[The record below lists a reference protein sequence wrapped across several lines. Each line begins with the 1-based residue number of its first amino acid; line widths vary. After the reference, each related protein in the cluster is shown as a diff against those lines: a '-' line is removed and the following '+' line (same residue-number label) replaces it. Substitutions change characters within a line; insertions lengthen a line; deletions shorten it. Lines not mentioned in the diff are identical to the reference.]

1 MDSNYTLRNLGY
13 NHTQIE
19 VLKKIYLQPGIT
31 RKELSEQTG
40 ISGRSI
46 IKFVSEFLENGIVIN
61 FETILKTGGRNATGL
76 AINPDFLFV
85 LAVDIGS
92 YSTKIGVVN
101 LHGKVIADDFIYTRN
116 VSLQSL
122 KEQLTL
128 YLNKFGKERFAGIG
142 IGITGLIDH
151 SNKFIRF
158 SPNIPLF
165 NNIDIV
171 KEFEQPFG
179 LPVCLD
185 TSARCLSLAEQKYGY
200 GKDVKNQIFVSVGRS
215 ISAGIIINNRLFN
228 GSNGVSGEIGHICCE
243 NKKLRCTCGN
253 YDCLE
258 LYSTLPMIVGT
269 TANAV
274 FNFQGYSPTAKLV
287 NDKEDFSWRHVIK
300 GFELKDK
307 IVTECIEKAGNR
319 LGYVL
324 SSLVNTLNPELL
336 VFGGSVTELLPPVI
350 DQAIKTI
357 NELSLITA
365 IQNLTVK
372 KSELGNKAAII
383 GSAIQV
389 MNKFFGVE

>member
-1 MDSNYTLRNLGY
+1 MDNNFTLKNLGY
-13 NHTQIE
+13 NSTQIE
-19 VLKKIYLQPGIT
+19 VLKKIYLQPDIT

-46 IKFVSEFLENGIVIN
+46 IKFVTEFLDKGIVVN
-61 FETILKTGGRNATGL
+61 HETILKTGGRNATGL
-76 AINPDFLFV
+76 AINPNFMFV

-101 LHGKVIADDFIYTRN
+101 MHGKVISDKFIYTRDF
-116 VSLQSL
+116 SLQSL
-122 KEQLTL
+122 KENLSL
-128 YLNKFGKERFAGIG
+128 YIKKFGKERFAGIG

-171 KEFEQPFG
+171 KEIEEPFG

-215 ISAGIIINNRLFN
+215 ISAGIIINDRLFN
-228 GSNGVSGEIGHICCE
+228 GSSGVSGEIGHICCGD
-243 NKKLRCTCGN
+243 KKLRCTCGN
-253 YDCLE
+253 FDCLE

-274 FNFQGYSPTAKLV
+274 FNFNGYSPTSKLV
-287 NDKEDFSWRHVIK
+287 KDKDGFSWRHIIK
-300 GFELKDK
+300 GFELKDR
-307 IVTECIEKAGNR
+307 IVLECIENAGKR
-319 LGYVL
+319 LGFVV

-365 IQNLTVK
+365 IQNLTIK

-383 GSAIQV
+383 GSATQV
-389 MNKFFGVE
+389 LNKFFNIE